1 MKAWF
6 FRFHRWLALGFALPL
21 LVVIGTGLVLSIE
34 PWLVDGNAAPGTLN
48 AAQLQAILAAQD
60 PGGQATM
67 LAYRSYDGTVTV
79 GAGMAGGK
87 VVDVATGAVLPAAS
101 ILAQVM
107 GTARRLHETLL
118 FDAGWLVTA
127 STVAMLALIALGIAM
142 GLPRLAN
149 NLQGWHKGVAWF
161 ALPLVVLSPLTGL
174 MMALGLTFGGGVP
187 PAPQSALPT
196 LREAVAIVG
205 ASHDLSG
212 LIWIR
217 KQGPRLMARLD
228 EGGAYNVYSV
238 TRDGAAPMAPNW
250 PRLWHE
256 GNFAGMWSALLNL
269 VTSIALAAL
278 LGTGFW
284 LWLRRQLRRRARR
297 IAIAAE

>member
-21 LVVIGTGLVLSIE
+21 LIVIATGLVLSVE
-34 PWLVDGNAAPGTLN
+34 PWLVDGSIAPGTLD
-48 AAQLQAILAAQD
+48 AARVQAILDAQD
-60 PGGQATM
+60 PAGQATM
-67 LAYRSYDGTVTV
+67 LAYRSYDGTMTV

-87 VVDVATGAVLPAAS
+87 VIDVASGDVLPEAS
-101 ILAQVM
+101 VPAQVLVA
-107 GTARRLHETLL
+107 ARRLHETLL
-118 FDAGWLVTA
+118 LDAGWVVTA
-127 STVAMLALIALGIAM
+127 STVAMLVLIALGIAM

-149 NLQGWHKGVAWF
+149 TVQGWHKGVAWF

-174 MMALGLTFGGGVP
+174 LMALGLTFGGGVP
-187 PAPQSALPT
+187 PAPQSALPS

-228 EGGAYNVYSV
+228 EGGTYKVYSV

-256 GNFAGMWSALLNL
+256 GNFAGAWSALLNL
-269 VTSIALAAL
+269 VTSLSLATL

-284 LWLRRQLRRRARR
+284 LWLRRHVRRRARR
-297 IAIAAE
+297 LAVPAE